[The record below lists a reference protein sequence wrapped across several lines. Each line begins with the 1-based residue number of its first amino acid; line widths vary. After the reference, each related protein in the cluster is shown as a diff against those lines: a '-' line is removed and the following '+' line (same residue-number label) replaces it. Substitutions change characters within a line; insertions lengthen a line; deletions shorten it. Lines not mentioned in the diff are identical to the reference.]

1 MTGHRPFSELKH
13 KGDPSNRC
21 PSCGSDK
28 IVMVEYAY
36 GSPERYDGVTERGGQ
51 TFRILGILIV
61 IWGGVL
67 LISVALLV
75 HYFIPQRRKK
85 NIEKLEHE
93 LFDKEH

>member
-36 GSPERYDGVTERGGQ
+36 GSPERYDGVSEYQCQSCGARRGRWTGE
-51 TFRILGILIV
+51 ILGDDEIESRF
-61 IWGGVL
+61 GQRGVVKR
-67 LISVALLV
+67 SASSAS
-75 HYFIPQRRKK
+75 
-85 NIEKLEHE
+85 
-93 LFDKEH
+93 